1 MNIAFFIGEMN
12 LRGVANSTFQ
22 YSYYNKLILKNKSI
36 IFYDKKNNRNN
47 HKVIRKFK
55 KEFNVIGVNH
65 LEDIDNYKDK
75 LKLKFLYIQKGG
87 KKDQW
92 ISNHIKTIVHS
103 AYPQKLKEVHGDKYA
118 FVSEWCSDKFS
129 RNKIPYVPYIVK
141 LDKNKDNLKK
151 KLKIS
156 NQQLVLGCHGGDS
169 SFNLKFVQD
178 TLINIV
184 NKRKDLTFLFLN
196 INKFCKHP
204 RIIFLKGSVDEIY
217 KKKFLNTCDAMIYAR
232 SLGES
237 FGLACGEF
245 AYLNKLIISYKFNRH
260 RAHLDQLYNK
270 DIIEYSS
277 RKNLF
282 NILNKLNKKKL
293 VKNRKNKYS
302 KYNSKMVMR
311 RFKKLFLDKSKAIN
325 FSVLDYLIDYL
336 AHFKMAYYYSRHKF
350 YSHYYNFIESKFFY

>member
-65 LEDIDNYKDK
+65 LEDIDSYKAK
-75 LKLKFLYIQKGG
+75 LKLRYLYIQKGG
-87 KKDQW
+87 KKDHW

-118 FVSEWCSDKFS
+118 FVK
-129 RNKIPYVPYIVK
+129 V
-141 LDKNKDNLKK
+141 DKNKDNLKK

-156 NQQLVLGCHGGDS
+156 KQQLVLGCHGGDS

-196 INKFCKHP
+196 INKFYKHP

-270 DIIEYSS
+270 
-277 RKNLF
+277 
-282 NILNKLNKKKL
+282 
-293 VKNRKNKYS
+293 
-302 KYNSKMVMR
+302 
-311 RFKKLFLDKSKAIN
+311 
-325 FSVLDYLIDYL
+325 
-336 AHFKMAYYYSRHKF
+336 
-350 YSHYYNFIESKFFY
+350 NFI